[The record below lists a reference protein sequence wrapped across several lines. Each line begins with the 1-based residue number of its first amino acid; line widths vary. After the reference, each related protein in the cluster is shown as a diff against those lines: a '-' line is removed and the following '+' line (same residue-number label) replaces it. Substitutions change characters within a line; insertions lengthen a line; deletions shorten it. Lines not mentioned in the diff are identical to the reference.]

1 MIFFALRNF
10 VCLILHYV
18 TNLYIYCNNG
28 DWIRRYFNCV
38 EKSLSFYMVT
48 QIANEYHRI
57 LWPT

>member
-1 MIFFALRNF
+1 MIFFALRN
-10 VCLILHYV
+10 HYV
-18 TNLYIYCNNG
+18 TNLYIYCNN